1 VQGLSQFTKDADVF
15 PLVREAERNTI
26 VVRKVAEFEKDQLA
40 FLSGMLRNHSIPH
53 QNAHLLAVGILSTHY
68 PAVKNLP
75 HHQSLI
81 QSRQH

>member
-26 VVRKVAEFEKDQLA
+26 VVRKVAEFEKNQL
-40 FLSGMLRNHSIPH
+40 PH

-68 PAVKNLP
+68 PAVENLP

-81 QSRQH
+81 